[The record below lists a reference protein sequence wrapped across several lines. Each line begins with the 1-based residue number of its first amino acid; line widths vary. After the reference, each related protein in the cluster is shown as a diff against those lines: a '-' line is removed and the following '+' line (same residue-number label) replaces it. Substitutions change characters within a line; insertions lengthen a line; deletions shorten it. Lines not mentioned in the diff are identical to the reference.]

1 MRDITTKAVMPLGVL
16 HVLSQQL
23 QRRCGHFSIFQ
34 TLRPHCL
41 KIEKNE
47 KPPRKEQNQEDYKRK
62 SQQNAKITTLKKV
75 KNSHE
80 PKLDSE
86 DKKSTILFYPIDV
99 KSEKDGHSKYESST
113 KECEDIKN
121 IIKPKTAKIETD
133 HSKYSCMGD
142 NLVAYLSRFVKKEP
156 NFLMSEKTV

>member
-1 MRDITTKAVMPLGVL
+1 MP
-16 HVLSQQL
+16 
-23 QRRCGHFSIFQ
+23 R
-34 TLRPHCL
+34 
-41 KIEKNE
+41 NE
-47 KPPRKEQNQEDYKRK
+47 QKQENYKRK
-62 SQQNAKITTLKKV
+62 SQQDAETTTLKKE
-75 KNSHE
+75 KNSYE
-80 PKLDSE
+80 PKLDAE
-86 DKKSTILFYPIDV
+86 DKKSTTLSYPINV

-113 KECEDIKN
+113 KECQDIKN